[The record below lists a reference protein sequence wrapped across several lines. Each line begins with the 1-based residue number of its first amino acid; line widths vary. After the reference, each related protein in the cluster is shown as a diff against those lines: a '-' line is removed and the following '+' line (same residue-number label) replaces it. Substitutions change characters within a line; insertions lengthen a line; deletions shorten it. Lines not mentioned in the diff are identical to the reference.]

1 MAEKHPHAL
10 PAGFRLEEYEIVRVL
25 GAGGFGITYLATD
38 RQLDGPVALKEYFP
52 HGHAGRAGDRRVAAL
67 STESQELFAWGLDRF
82 LDEARSI
89 HRFRHPNVVRVHR
102 YLEAHGTAYI
112 VMEYIEGESLEAV
125 LEARAPLPA
134 AEWRRWL
141 NRLLDGLAHVH
152 GHGYLH
158 RDIKPAN
165 IVLRTTDGEPVFIDF
180 GAARTA
186 ARERTHT
193 QVMTPPY
200 APIEQHGSEGV
211 QGPPTDIYALA
222 AVSYRALTGTLPPN
236 APDRA
241 VHDHYEPLVG
251 RVPGADLPWLSAIDQ
266 GLALRAENRPPTV
279 AAWRAALNGVDDA
292 PDGASGI
299 SVTNLSGKAGAV
311 RESMARRTFVGIDF
325 GTSTTVVSI
334 ACMDEENEV
343 PIAEPLQI
351 PQFDEDGRRIDD
363 HLVPSCLAWRNDQL
377 LVGRGVS
384 PHLKSMLLEGRDVW
398 SSFKM
403 LLGVDLGPQYPNTV
417 LAKGRAPVVIERPQD
432 AATVFFEYIRKAV
445 ETHIADNALP
455 PPAYAVSVPAAF
467 EANQRRDLVQAL
479 DAAGIPVENASLI
492 DEPNAA
498 FLSYL
503 FEMERATGGPSVS
516 ENLEQRARRVLVF
529 DFGAGTCDISVLEVN
544 VSNGRLS
551 SRNLAISKFL
561 ALGGNDIDRAIAKQI
576 LLPQLCGG
584 AAPDDT
590 FSMNEQDKAI
600 LPRLKPA
607 AEELKIQCSKQAE
620 RMEVHDLLDLHQ
632 RTDAFIGDP
641 IVPIKLRD
649 TSWTLDDPRMT
660 LRQFAEILEP
670 FLASPSSVGKDGSGR
685 APSVL
690 EPMASAIDKAGLTRD
705 DLDMVLFIGGSSA
718 NPLIRQTIE
727 HYMGRFVD
735 CVAPRD
741 LQSHVSQGA
750 AIHSLYLHGLEQD
763 LIRPITSEP
772 IYVVTRLDNRE
783 LLIAAGSPVP
793 SPATITT
800 LTVDQDRQTR
810 LDLPF
815 CVSGR
820 DKILAVVTVR
830 PPVPPGYF
838 DAGQTVRISCR
849 ISRDKLLAVKV
860 YVGDATVASDI
871 LNPLANAEL
880 LPRSRRL
887 LQARQA
893 LNKSILAGKG
903 RPTPEAVLTYA
914 HAAQETDRWR
924 EAAEMYEA
932 AERLDPESDHAAS
945 IAFNYWN
952 ARDFRRSDEW
962 SLEAHKRAPSCVT
975 AYKCA
980 LDRERS
986 GELDAYARLMEESL
1000 RFDPRYVPALT
1011 FYGHALR
1018 DKGDPRGLEYVS
1030 TAFGILTEN
1039 LTSGALNKWGCTLL
1053 ERTATTLGKHRVL
1066 ADLREYRTTLAVD
1079 DSPVREDY
1087 LAASP
1092 DGRNTAAGKGLEP

>member
-292 PDGASGI
+292 PDNTSGI
-299 SVTNLSGKAGAV
+299 SVTNLSGETRAIC
-311 RESMARRTFVGIDF
+311 ESMARRTFVGIDF

-334 ACMDEENEV
+334 ACMDEGNEV

-363 HLVPSCLAWRNDQL
+363 HLVPSCLAWRNDRL

-384 PHLKSMLLEGRDVW
+384 PHLKSLLLEGRDVW

-417 LAKGRAPVVIERPQD
+417 LAKGRAQVVIERPQD
-432 AATVFFEYIRKAV
+432 AATVFFEYIRQGCR
-445 ETHIADNALP
+445 NAYCQQR
-455 PPAYAVSVPAAF
+455 PAPTGVRRQRPRRFRSEPAPRPHAG
-467 EANQRRDLVQAL
+467 ARRS
-479 DAAGIPVENASLI
+479 GHSRGGRPASSMNRT
-492 DEPNAA
+492 PHFSATCSKWNAA
-498 FLSYL
+498 
-503 FEMERATGGPSVS
+503 
-516 ENLEQRARRVLVF
+516 
-529 DFGAGTCDISVLEVN
+529 
-544 VSNGRLS
+544 
-551 SRNLAISKFL
+551 
-561 ALGGNDIDRAIAKQI
+561 
-576 LLPQLCGG
+576 
-584 AAPDDT
+584 
-590 FSMNEQDKAI
+590 
-600 LPRLKPA
+600 PA
-607 AEELKIQCSKQAE
+607 
-620 RMEVHDLLDLHQ
+620 VHPC
-632 RTDAFIGDP
+632 R
-641 IVPIKLRD
+641 
-649 TSWTLDDPRMT
+649 
-660 LRQFAEILEP
+660 
-670 FLASPSSVGKDGSGR
+670 
-685 APSVL
+685 
-690 EPMASAIDKAGLTRD
+690 
-705 DLDMVLFIGGSSA
+705 
-718 NPLIRQTIE
+718 
-727 HYMGRFVD
+727 
-735 CVAPRD
+735 
-741 LQSHVSQGA
+741 
-750 AIHSLYLHGLEQD
+750 
-763 LIRPITSEP
+763 
-772 IYVVTRLDNRE
+772 
-783 LLIAAGSPVP
+783 
-793 SPATITT
+793 
-800 LTVDQDRQTR
+800 
-810 LDLPF
+810 
-815 CVSGR
+815 
-820 DKILAVVTVR
+820 
-830 PPVPPGYF
+830 
-838 DAGQTVRISCR
+838 RIS
-849 ISRDKLLAVKV
+849 
-860 YVGDATVASDI
+860 
-871 LNPLANAEL
+871 N
-880 LPRSRRL
+880 RRP
-887 LQARQA
+887 
-893 LNKSILAGKG
+893 AGC
-903 RPTPEAVLTYA
+903 
-914 HAAQETDRWR
+914 
-924 EAAEMYEA
+924 
-932 AERLDPESDHAAS
+932 
-945 IAFNYWN
+945 
-952 ARDFRRSDEW
+952 W
-962 SLEAHKRAPSCVT
+962 S
-975 AYKCA
+975 
-980 LDRERS
+980 
-986 GELDAYARLMEESL
+986 
-1000 RFDPRYVPALT
+1000 
-1011 FYGHALR
+1011 
-1018 DKGDPRGLEYVS
+1018 
-1030 TAFGILTEN
+1030 
-1039 LTSGALNKWGCTLL
+1039 LTSGPVPATLPCSRSAS
-1053 ERTATTLGKHRVL
+1053 RTAVLRRGIWPSRSSWRSEATTSTVPLQSRYCCPSFAV
-1066 ADLREYRTTLAVD
+1066 ALRQTT
-1079 DSPVREDY
+1079 RF
-1087 LAASP
+1087 
-1092 DGRNTAAGKGLEP
+1092 R